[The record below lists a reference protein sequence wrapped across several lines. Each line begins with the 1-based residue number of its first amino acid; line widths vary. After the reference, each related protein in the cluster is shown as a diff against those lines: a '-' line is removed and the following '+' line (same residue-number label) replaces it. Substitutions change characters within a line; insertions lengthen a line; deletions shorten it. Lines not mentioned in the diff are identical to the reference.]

1 MAIFLLATTLKE
13 DEVSV
18 YSPGNFWDE
27 LLCRVWFSKAP
38 LWSSLVAS
46 TYSVIAL
53 NLDRYIAI
61 IYPIFHKVK
70 FSQKRKYSV
79 ILTVVCTAVGP
90 VYNLAY
96 IIPSSGIIEN
106 NECSVY
112 AIWPRP
118 DLRSFVGILTLMVQF
133 FFPLVVIILLY
144 LKMMIALQGRV
155 SPLQKTDK
163 TGFEEE
169 QPVSTIG
176 QFSNNKSAHESQ
188 SSDTK
193 ARAKGKILKT
203 AGLLSISFMT
213 CWSFNQFYFLMY
225 QLNVG
230 SLSLNGTLYHFTV
243 IMVFAN
249 CCINPLVYSINFEP
263 FQKNVKY
270 LALQVKRSL
279 TPK

>member
-1 MAIFLLATTLKE
+1 M
-13 DEVSV
+13 SV
-18 YSPGNFWDE
+18 YSRGYFWDE
-27 LLCRVWFSKAP
+27 MLCRVWFSKSP

-79 ILTVVCTAVGP
+79 ILTLVCTAVGP

-96 IIPSSGIIEN
+96 VIPSSGIIEN

-112 AIWPRP
+112 AIWPRS

-133 FFPLVVIILLY
+133 FLPLIVIILLY
-144 LKMMIALQGRV
+144 LKMTIALQVRV
-155 SPLQKTDK
+155 SPSQKIVDK

-169 QPVSTIG
+169 KPVSTIE
-176 QFSNNKSAHESQ
+176 QFSSSKSNG
-188 SSDTK
+188 TK
-193 ARAKGKILKT
+193 ARAKGKVLKT

-230 SLSLNGTLYHFTV
+230 SLSLSGTFYHFTV

-249 CCINPLVYSINFEP
+249 CCINPIVYSINFEP

-270 LALQVKRSL
+270 LALKVKRL
-279 TPK
+279 LIPK